1 LSDAHA
7 ALISSMWL
15 NACGKFPD
23 HLAAGRV
30 DLLGQRANIRFQSPH
45 CRFGRVSLARN
56 SPVPLL
62 IVP

>member
-1 LSDAHA
+1 
-7 ALISSMWL
+7 MWL